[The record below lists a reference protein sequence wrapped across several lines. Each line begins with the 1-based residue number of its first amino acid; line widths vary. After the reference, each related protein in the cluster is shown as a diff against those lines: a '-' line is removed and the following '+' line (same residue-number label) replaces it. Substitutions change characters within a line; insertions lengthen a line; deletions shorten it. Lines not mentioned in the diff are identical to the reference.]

1 MLRKG
6 TFILMKT
13 KIQDMTSG
21 SPGRLIILF
30 AIPLMLGNICQQL
43 YTMVDT
49 MVVGQVAGVEALAAL
64 GAVDFL
70 MWVVTGISTG
80 LTQGFSIQLS
90 QYYGAKDFENL
101 RKSLAH
107 SYRLTAF
114 IAAGVLILSQSNL
127 KELMAQD
134 GDTLAVLRVEK
145 RSRSQILL
153 TGGADYRITAGN
165 DESMCRQ
172 LKKRCFA
179 VRTSEGDLFIN
190 CRKLRYK
197 KMRFG
202 AWYAPAVQLGKNIY
216 FCAMPLGSVIGGTF
230 AEEDDVKLGGNVG
243 DALAASSLVTKRV
256 CYELNGE
263 TGKIDFVGKEKM
275 AQLLEKHPDW
285 KKAYLTK
292 DSQEAKHTFKY
303 LQMLC
308 GEQQKE

>member
-1 MLRKG
+1 MKKG
-6 TFILMKT
+6 GWLMK
-13 KIQDMTSG
+13 KGYILWL
-21 SPGRLIILF
+21 LISVISLPVV
-30 AIPLMLGNICQQL
+30 AQNII
-43 YTMVDT
+43 Y
-49 MVVGQVAGVEALAAL
+49 
-64 GAVDFL
+64 
-70 MWVVTGISTG
+70 
-80 LTQGFSIQLS
+80 
-90 QYYGAKDFENL
+90 
-101 RKSLAH
+101 
-107 SYRLTAF
+107 
-114 IAAGVLILSQSNL
+114 SNL

-134 GDTLAVLRVEK
+134 GDTLAV
-145 RSRSQILL
+145 
-153 TGGADYRITAGN
+153 
-165 DESMCRQ
+165 

-275 AQLLEKHPDW
+275 AQLLEKHPEW